1 MKWNPRVSALSVAEI
16 ILFSSFCVF
25 CVCMYVLSEE
35 NVSII
40 CSYVVCILCVLLAS
54 MHTSTSTSQYSLV
67 ITLYAYYE
75 LV

>member
-1 MKWNPRVSALSVAEI
+1 MESACLGSVGGRDYLVFVVLR
-16 ILFSSFCVF
+16 ILCVH
-25 CVCMYVLSEE
+25 VVLPEE